1 MKCIFKVDNCA
12 KPSESLRICWGKKGE
27 QLSLVFFSGLLVFS
41 TLLTRFMTIKELPKS
56 TLVKKAKK
64 SAKLFFCLSGWRCSN
79 FWRPNFHDL
88 VLDFFAYNRAS
99 DDDRVSKKG
108 EKSLVKKKRPSREYE
123 LTRTKYTLRA
133 FLALL
138 LLYTS
143 LQKGEDDALFGGNFP
158 ISESIFLSE
167 TIMEETSVFVK
178 WKKSWLI
185 SLPLLFS
192 LSLPKRGS
200 RKEET

>member
-1 MKCIFKVDNCA
+1 MDF
-12 KPSESLRICWGKKGE
+12 
-27 QLSLVFFSGLLVFS
+27 
-41 TLLTRFMTIKELPKS
+41 
-56 TLVKKAKK
+56 
-64 SAKLFFCLSGWRCSN
+64 
-79 FWRPNFHDL
+79 
-88 VLDFFAYNRAS
+88 FFAYNRAS

-178 WKKSWLI
+178 
-185 SLPLLFS
+185 
-192 LSLPKRGS
+192 
-200 RKEET
+200 